1 MMITL
6 FTFFFLQ
13 SLILLGLLSEFR
25 KVTKS
30 INEIKTQVDWIVDIQ
45 AKEKANLIVMKR
57 KQEQKEETKKET
69 AL

>member
-13 SLILLGLLSEFR
+13 LILLGLLYEFR

-57 KQEQKEETKKET
+57 KQEQKEEAKKET